1 MMKNSKK
8 KNDVSLNVKRM
19 EILFSIIVIMIFI
32 VLLVKTLNNIIFLP
46 ATLIMASLECFCIGY
61 YLRDN
66 EDKKYY
72 VYGLFVVGVI
82 LLFISVIYTIVK
94 TV

>member
-1 MMKNSKK
+1 MKNNKK
-8 KNDVSLNVKRM
+8 KNDISLNIKRM
-19 EILFSIIVIMIFI
+19 EILFSIIVLIIFI
-32 VLLVKTLNNIIFLP
+32 VLLFKAFNNVIFLP
-46 ATLIMASLECFCIGY
+46 ATLIMGALECFCIGY
-61 YLRDN
+61 YLRDS